1 MATIRGPVRA
11 LCPLGCALLL
21 LSGCDKLNNDG
32 SNWARV
38 ALERNDQLSII
49 AFDENA
55 KTFTVKMKD
64 TGELR
69 VVRVD
74 QVIGSLPGNAPAEAA
89 SPPAAV
95 QPPPAAS
102 AVSAADTSAASAE
115 RKPDEAADTATTGSA
130 VITDPATGAV
140 LATNRDAQHPP
151 SVEAAP
157 ANQASQG
164 EDRGDRSLLASGPG
178 YSIKAG
184 DTAPPASIRLAS
196 RSSEIPAAARGV
208 ALERRSEPMI
218 CQGQQMV
225 HIDGRNLEFDGD
237 AISAE
242 DGCDIH
248 ITNSHIVA
256 HGVGVS
262 ARAANVHIQN
272 SVIQGDSGSVSASE
286 GAQVYTQSS
295 TFRGLS
301 RRLDSAAIHDLGGTI
316 WK

>member
-1 MATIRGPVRA
+1 MATFRGPVRT

-32 SNWARV
+32 SNWARA
-38 ALERNDQLSII
+38 ALERNDELAIV

-55 KTFTVKMKD
+55 KTFTIKMKD

-74 QVIGSLPGNAPAEAA
+74 QVIGSLPGNALAGAA
-89 SPPAAV
+89 PVPAAV
-95 QPPPAAS
+95 QPAPAPS
-102 AVSAADTSAASAE
+102 AESTAGVSAASAQP
-115 RKPDEAADTATTGSA
+115 KPGELAGTATTGSA

-140 LATNRDAQHPP
+140 LATNTNTQRAP

-157 ANQASQG
+157 GNEAPQAD
-164 EDRGDRSLLASGPG
+164 DRGDRNLLASGPG

-184 DTAPPASIRLAS
+184 DTPPPAPIRLAS

-248 ITNSHIVA
+248 ITNSHIIA